1 MFLEKPIFMD
11 FINQSGVKYF
21 PDCNICYNLIT
32 PISLFLLNNKATK
45 TQTAMAFENKRNY

>member
-1 MFLEKPIFMD
+1 MD

-45 TQTAMAFENKRNY
+45 TQTVMAFENKRNY